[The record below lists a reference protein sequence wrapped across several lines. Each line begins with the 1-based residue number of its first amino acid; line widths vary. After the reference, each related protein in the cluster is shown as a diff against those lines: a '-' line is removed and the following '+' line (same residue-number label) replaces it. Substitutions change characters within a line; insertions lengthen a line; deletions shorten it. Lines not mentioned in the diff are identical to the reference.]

1 MARSAR
7 RDRTDAGHA
16 PRSRLA
22 QRGFPLAEAG
32 YAWFDPGVPRAVH
45 RICPACQ
52 TPTEGAEVDAVARVL
67 RCDLCGAVTPFE
79 LLPPLL
85 FLTGASGAGK
95 TTLYRALVGKV
106 REALL
111 IDADLLW
118 GVDPRHDDP
127 ATGYRRFRG
136 LVLHLA
142 ERLGAN
148 GWPVLIEGSCM
159 PEQYETLGERWYFT
173 KTAYLAVVC
182 SDDELRRRLASRP
195 AWRNSASRLEAMLA
209 WNRQLREADAS
220 GEPTVE
226 VIDTTGRPIA
236 ESASEV
242 HAWIKRQVE

>member
-1 MARSAR
+1 M
-7 RDRTDAGHA
+7 
-16 PRSRLA
+16 PK
-22 QRGFPLAEAG
+22 
-32 YAWFDPGVPRAVH
+32 AVH

-79 LLPPLL
+79 ILPPLL

-95 TTLYRALVGKV
+95 TTLYRALVGNV
-106 REALL
+106 PEALL

-118 GVDPRHDDP
+118 SLDARHDDP

-159 PEQYETLGERWYFT
+159 PEQYEALGERWYFT

-182 SDDELRRRLASRP
+182 SDDELRRRLAARP
-195 AWRNSASRLEAMLA
+195 AWRNSASRLEEMLA
-209 WNRQLREADAS
+209 WNRKLRDGKAMGDPAIDL
-220 GEPTVE
+220 
-226 VIDTTGRPIA
+226 IDTTGRTIA
-236 ESASEV
+236 ESAADV
-242 HAWIKRQVE
+242 HAWLKRQVA